1 MTILMIA
8 AAVAMVAGLIGT
20 LALSGRGD
28 EQYTSATKGNLTR
41 LVLIDAGLAIVL
53 AVRERRCPPSSLD
66 AAAPVR
72 DGRLWTIEPR

>member
-53 AVRERRCPPSSLD
+53 AAGIGVYVAL
-66 AAAPVR
+66 
-72 DGRLWTIEPR
+72 